1 MDSWIINV
9 EDNYFKNL
17 FLNKILRYIG
27 ILAYL
32 GFLLFF
38 IIFLILD
45 TVRNNIEILVY
56 TIIYASML
64 FFSVI
69 LILIKTKK
77 KLHQVKNAS
86 NDSK

>member
-9 EDNYFKNL
+9 EDNYFKNIY
-17 FLNKILRYIG
+17 LNKVLRYIG

-32 GFLLFF
+32 GFVLFF

-45 TVRNNIEILVY
+45 TVINKIELLVY
-56 TIIYASML
+56 AIIYASCL
-64 FFSVI
+64 AVSII

-77 KLHQVKNAS
+77 KLH
-86 NDSK
+86 